1 MPKGCSFEH
10 CAQKRFL
17 LNRYYSIQIILLS
30 IVTASLYPL
39 DNGYYRY
46 VRQDGTQVVLG
57 VILPSRYCAEQS
69 LESASSTFSLASF
82 QIQSAIEEARNSSS
96 LLVLC
101 VPPVYSKTD
110 QLGLEAAWREGARMA
125 LAWSSAA
132 ARFDSLGSIGLS
144 ILETQNFI
152 EDIDQQV
159 LCKAL
164 EKIDIDV
171 QHNLRTIEDI
181 QRCIISLDRLT
192 IDPEATQLNSLEPL
206 AFDRPEKNHLI
217 IADSLPPLQPGQKR
231 YLITGAA
238 GFLGSHLAELMLQQ
252 GDQIIGIDN
261 FCCSTNDNVERLK
274 KYPDFFF
281 VEWDI
286 TLPITVEATLD
297 GVIHMASVPSPEF
310 YYRLPK
316 ETLQTGIEGTLHCL
330 EIARDHKARFLFT
343 STSEVYGDPELSPQA
358 EDYWGN
364 VNPIG
369 PRSQYDQS
377 KRGAETLISLFSQR
391 YDLDCRI
398 VRIFNTYGPGMIL
411 NDGRV
416 ITNFMQ
422 ALIYKKPMVIHGSGN
437 QTRSFAYYSDTI
449 NGIYSLLKNESL
461 EQTTPLAQRVI
472 NVGSE
477 EECSINE
484 LALMVKDVAK
494 QILDYDADIIHV
506 AHIDATDPRQRHP
519 DLSRAK
525 QLIGFTPRVCLRDG
539 FIKTLDFF
547 INQVNN

>member
-10 CAQKRFL
+10 CAQKRLL
-17 LNRYYSIQIILLS
+17 LNRYYFIPIVLLS
-30 IVTASLYPL
+30 IVTASLYSL

-57 VILPSRYCAEQS
+57 VILPPRYCSEPS
-69 LESASSTFSLASF
+69 LESASSTFSLATLR
-82 QIQSAIEEARNSSS
+82 IQSAIEEARNSSS

-132 ARFDSLGSIGLS
+132 ARFDSLGSIDLT
-144 ILETQNFI
+144 ILETQNYL
-152 EDIDQQV
+152 EDVDQQI

-164 EKIDIDV
+164 EVIDV
-171 QHNLRTIEDI
+171 DVHNLRTIEDI
-181 QRCIISLDRLT
+181 QRRIISLDKLT
-192 IDPEATQLNSLEPL
+192 IDPEGAQLNNLEPL
-206 AFDRPEKNHLI
+206 SFSPPEKDQLV
-217 IADSLPPLQPGQKR
+217 IADSFPPLQSGQKR

-261 FCCSTNDNVERLK
+261 FCCSTRDNVERLK
-274 KYPDFFF
+274 KYPDFCF

-286 TLPITVEATLD
+286 TLPFKIEATLD
-297 GVIHMASVPSPEF
+297 GVVHMASVPSPEF

-343 STSEVYGDPELSPQA
+343 STSEVYGDPELSPQS

-422 ALIYKKPMVIHGSGN
+422 ALLYKKPMVIHGSGN

-461 EQTTPLAQRVI
+461 QPTSLLDQRVI

-484 LALMVKDVAK
+484 LALMAKDVAK
-494 QILDYDADIIHV
+494 QILDYDAEIIHV
-506 AHIDATDPRQRHP
+506 AHIDVTDPRQRHP

-525 QLIGFTPRVCLRDG
+525 QLIGFTPSVCLRDG